1 MSNLNQTIIN
11 LPDSMNLT
19 EQKKVALVDMSPF
32 SHKIR
37 STNTS
42 YNPRDMIRINIP
54 TGGNNGAKLHGS
66 DSYFSFDF
74 TPIFTIAGGAMSL
87 DGCAYSFF
95 KNARLINGSNNI
107 STLRNANRAWNM
119 LYDVSV
125 NSADRESDTNTMC
138 LSISVT
144 SSLGNNMY
152 GKTLI
157 SGETYSC
164 SFCLPMPLIGS
175 LTDKSVPLSWLNAPL
190 VLELD
195 LEDANRVFCTRRTK
209 NSYAGSGGTGDT
221 TTIISSYTITTAI
234 YHAQISQ
241 IGPVYDKMLMDALGG
256 NIVIPSID
264 YAGDEKFM
272 AANGTSLNELMP
284 FSYSSVKSIFWYLT
298 NTHTA
303 TGFRGDAT
311 NGIQFNYN
319 SAITQRSCGPLLDY
333 NLTLNGVAYP
343 SAPILAGPSAVGTLV
358 NNVNTYQELL
368 KCFNLTS
375 SVKRGGILH
384 DLVYSNNTTTAASDA
399 VTKRF
404 IGAISLDRGSMDND
418 HVYQG
423 TSTINQQLT
432 LNATFSGS
440 IGAEAQHLYVFT
452 MFDCG
457 FVIQDGLMSVSR

>member
-19 EQKKVALVDMSPF
+19 EQKKVALVDMTPF

-74 TPIFTIAGGAMSL
+74 TPTFTIGGGIVSL
-87 DGCAYSFF
+87 DGCGYSFF

-125 NSADRESDTNTMC
+125 NSSDRESDTNTMG
-138 LSISVT
+138 LYNYTTVSRS
-144 SSLGNNMY
+144 NNMY
-152 GKTLI
+152 GKSLV
-157 SGETYSC
+157 SGETYNI
-164 SFCLPMPLIGS
+164 SFCLPMPLVGS

-195 LEDANRVFCTRRTK
+195 LEDANRVFCTRGGK
-209 NSYAGSGGTGDT
+209 DSYAGSGGVGDVT
-221 TTIISSYTITTAI
+221 TVISSYTITNAI

-256 NIVIPSID
+256 NIVIPSVD
-264 YAGDEKFM
+264 YAGDEKYV
-272 AANGTSLNELMP
+272 APGGTSLNELMP
-284 FSYSSVKSIFWYLT
+284 FSYSSVKSIFWYLC

-303 TGFRGDAT
+303 TGTIGTAT
-311 NGIQFNYN
+311 IGTQYNYM
-319 SAITQRSCGPLLDY
+319 SAITQRSCGPLDY
-333 NLTLNGVAYP
+333 YNITLNGIPYP
-343 SAPILAGPSAVGTLV
+343 SVPIVAGPSAVGTLV

-384 DLVYSNNTTTAASDA
+384 ENVYSNKTTTAASDA